1 MTNNL
6 FPLPYW
12 APALQRVPKPL
23 QVLNEAYLR
32 GERVPLKTWMAG
44 PSPAEAISC
53 TPSHKAS
60 ARVGGTS
67 PAMTGWSLGPWFE
80 TWTSSA
86 PHHEDPTPSP

>member
-6 FPLPYW
+6 FPLPNW

-32 GERVPLKTWMAG
+32 GERVPLKTWIA
-44 PSPAEAISC
+44 
-53 TPSHKAS
+53 
-60 ARVGGTS
+60 GTS

-80 TWTSSA
+80 TRTSSA